1 MMTGFDYKKWGEE
14 IFSQTVILKEE
25 SIKELI
31 LSDFKLYY
39 EGDIRFG
46 IGQIEVVNFS
56 EVNAMKES
64 IIKNLYEIQRDKSL
78 DWVMVM
84 VSNIVTGHS
93 VLYTTEFKQVEQLLA
108 YKKVGKNE
116 YYLENTI
123 SRKKQLLPEILNI
136 LEQLYSI

>member
-1 MMTGFDYKKWGEE
+1 
-14 IFSQTVILKEE
+14 
-25 SIKELI
+25 
-31 LSDFKLYY
+31 
-39 EGDIRFG
+39 
-46 IGQIEVVNFS
+46 
-56 EVNAMKES
+56 
-64 IIKNLYEIQRDKSL
+64 
-78 DWVMVM
+78 MVM

-136 LEQLYSI
+136 LEQLYSIWFMLYKALARKYRPQNFDEIVGQEVIIETLKNAIRLNRISHAYLFCGPRGTGKN